1 MRPVQHEQLQL
12 RHGTASF
19 PIFPI
24 FFSRFI
30 STSISSPLPIR
41 GLFPLGCSLA
51 AQRDPSL
58 ASKWRTTKATR
69 SKHYAHRMAGRSHR
83 SRWNQWDYHGTT
95 AHTTVHCND
104 NDYTHSGVFL
114 CGEGLGMKSGMCFAG
129 TRRRVHL
136 FAVHVDINFNA
147 NHVSSEHWQPLPHEV
162 EYHRGC
168 GGHRQNRRIARVN
181 SHQWSTA
188 PPYADVKREASA
200 ARVENS
206 YAHRQTPVPWSLL
219 KGHLSA
225 KIRNVRR
232 CR

>member
-1 MRPVQHEQLQL
+1 
-12 RHGTASF
+12 
-19 PIFPI
+19 
-24 FFSRFI
+24 
-30 STSISSPLPIR
+30 
-41 GLFPLGCSLA
+41 
-51 AQRDPSL
+51 
-58 ASKWRTTKATR
+58 
-69 SKHYAHRMAGRSHR
+69 
-83 SRWNQWDYHGTT
+83 
-95 AHTTVHCND
+95 
-104 NDYTHSGVFL
+104 
-114 CGEGLGMKSGMCFAG
+114 MKSGMCFAG
-129 TRRRVHL
+129 SRRRVHL

-219 KGHLSA
+219 KGICPPKYAMCVAAGSVPFL
-225 KIRNVRR
+225 RR
-232 CR
+232 ALGVPVPAAGRDECEGETRRLHQ

>member
-1 MRPVQHEQLQL
+1 MEDDKGNEKQALCTQNGWSFAPFAMEPVGLPWHHCPYNRPLQ
-12 RHGTASF
+12 R
-19 PIFPI
+19 
-24 FFSRFI
+24 
-30 STSISSPLPIR
+30 
-41 GLFPLGCSLA
+41 
-51 AQRDPSL
+51 QRL
-58 ASKWRTTKATR
+58 HT
-69 SKHYAHRMAGRSHR
+69 
-83 SRWNQWDYHGTT
+83 QW
-95 AHTTVHCND
+95 CF
-104 NDYTHSGVFL
+104 FL

-200 ARVENS
+200 A
-206 YAHRQTPVPWSLL
+206 QPVWRTVM
-219 KGHLSA
+219 H
-225 KIRNVRR
+225 IVRHQFLGR
-232 CR
+232 F